1 MSTTTTTTP
10 STPTAA
16 PHRGR
21 APARE
26 LHDNDALLADLVRI
40 DAEGWNGPTATRVL
54 ADVRSTMVRS
64 MVAALGLHG
73 VEASQAEASAWEAAW
88 EELAAPRIRQANS
101 PWGVLARVIR
111 RAVATEMVTARYGTT
126 ASKAWKL
133 AHSPDGATFARPV
146 AFDASVHDAVARGG
160 AGAGDLGDE
169 IINRELLRCVL
180 GGIGQVLI
188 SAGWSRED
196 AQRLALA
203 LLSFDP
209 GRPDGRATM
218 CSWRRLALHA
228 GIPQWQAHRVLAV
241 VRGSGE
247 HEGLFDRA
255 LRGDLTVDDDPVMVE
270 ALASTVVQSR
280 RPPTALYEAP
290 RSRAA

>member
-1 MSTTTTTTP
+1 MSTTTTTPKTTGTP
-10 STPTAA
+10 P
-16 PHRGR
+16 RGR
-21 APARE
+21 TPGRE

-54 ADVRSTMVRS
+54 AEIRSTMVRS

-111 RAVATEMVTARYGTT
+111 RAVATEMVTAQYGTT

-133 AHSPDGATFARPV
+133 AHSPDGAAFARPV
-146 AFDASVHDAVARGG
+146 AFDAGVHDASIRSGV
-160 AGAGDLGDE
+160 GDLGDE
-169 IINRELLRCVL
+169 LIDREMWRCVL
-180 GGIGQVLI
+180 GGIGHVLI
-188 SAGWSRED
+188 DAGWARQD
-196 AQRLALA
+196 AQRLTLA

-209 GRPDGRATM
+209 GRPDARATM

-241 VRGSGE
+241 VRGTSE
-247 HEGLFDRA
+247 HEGLFARA
-255 LRGDLTVDDDPVMVE
+255 LRGDLNIDDDPVMVE
-270 ALASTVVQSR
+270 ALASTVLQSR
-280 RPPTALYEAP
+280 RPPTALYEP
-290 RSRAA
+290 SRSRAA

>member
-1 MSTTTTTTP
+1 MSTTTTTEATTIDTP
-10 STPTAA
+10 PRGKA
-16 PHRGR
+16 PS
-21 APARE
+21 RE

-54 ADVRSTMVRS
+54 AEIRSTMVRS

-133 AHSPDGATFARPV
+133 AHSPDGVAFARPV
-146 AFDASVHDAVARGG
+146 AFDATVHDAVVHRGTR
-160 AGAGDLGDE
+160 AGDLSNE
-169 IINRELLRCVL
+169 IIDRELLRCVL

-188 SAGWSRED
+188 NAGWSRED
-196 AQRLALA
+196 AQGLTLA

-228 GIPQWQAHRVLAV
+228 GIPQWRAHRVLAV
-241 VRGSGE
+241 VRGSSE
-247 HEGLFDRA
+247 HEGLFARA
-255 LRGDLTVDDDPVMVE
+255 LRGDLNIDDDPVMVE
-270 ALASTVVQSR
+270 ALASTVLQSR
-280 RPPTALYEAP
+280 RPPTALYEP
-290 RSRAA
+290 SRSRAA

>member
-1 MSTTTTTTP
+1 MSTTTTTPTTTGTP
-10 STPTAA
+10 P
-16 PHRGR
+16 RGR
-21 APARE
+21 TPGRQ

-40 DAEGWNGPTATRVL
+40 DAEGWNGPTANRVL
-54 ADVRSTMVRS
+54 AEIRSTMVRS

-133 AHSPDGATFARPV
+133 AHSPDGAAFAQPV
-146 AFDASVHDAVARGG
+146 AFDAGIHDASIRCSG
-160 AGAGDLGDE
+160 AVDLGDE
-169 IINRELLRCVL
+169 LIDREMLRCVL

-188 SAGWSRED
+188 SAGWTRQD
-196 AQRLALA
+196 ARRLTLA

-209 GRPDGRATM
+209 GRPDARATM

-228 GIPQWQAHRVLAV
+228 GIPQWRAHRVLAV
-241 VRGSGE
+241 VRGTSE
-247 HEGLFDRA
+247 HEGLFARA
-255 LRGDLTVDDDPVMVE
+255 LRGDLNIDDDPVMVK
-270 ALASTVVQSR
+270 ALASTVLQSR
-280 RPPTALYEAP
+280 RPPTALYEP
-290 RSRAA
+290 SRSKAA

>member
-1 MSTTTTTTP
+1 MSTTTTTTDA
-10 STPTAA
+10 SG
-16 PHRGR
+16 RGR
-21 APARE
+21 AAARE
-26 LHDNDALLADLVRI
+26 LHDNDALLAELSRI
-40 DAEGWNGPTATRVL
+40 DTEGWNGPTATRVL
-54 ADVRSTMVRS
+54 DDIRSTMVRS
-64 MVAALGLHG
+64 MVAALGLRG

-88 EELAAPRIRQANS
+88 EELAAPRIRQATS

-133 AHSPDGATFARPV
+133 AHSPDGAAFARPV
-146 AFDASVHDAVARGG
+146 AFDAGVHDGLVHGG
-160 AGAGDLGDE
+160 VGDLGDE
-169 IINRELLRCVL
+169 LLDRELLRCVL
-180 GGIGQVLI
+180 GGIGQVLV
-188 SAGWSRED
+188 SAGWSCQD
-196 AQRLALA
+196 AQRLTLA

-209 GRPDGRATM
+209 GRRDARATM

-241 VRGSGE
+241 VRGTSE

-255 LRGDLTVDDDPVMVE
+255 LRGDLNLDDDPVMRE

-290 RSRAA
+290 RARAA

>member
-1 MSTTTTTTP
+1 MSTTTTTHMT
-10 STPTAA
+10 TEA
-16 PHRGR
+16 PPRGR
-21 APARE
+21 TPGRQ

-54 ADVRSTMVRS
+54 AEIRSTMVRS

-133 AHSPDGATFARPV
+133 AHPSDGGAFPRPV
-146 AFDASVHDAVARGG
+146 AFDAGVHDASIRGSR
-160 AGAGDLGDE
+160 AGDLGDE
-169 IINRELLRCVL
+169 LIDREMLRCVL
-180 GGIGQVLI
+180 GGIGQVLVG
-188 SAGWSRED
+188 AGWTRQD
-196 AQRLALA
+196 AQRLTLA

-209 GRPDGRATM
+209 GRPDARATM
-218 CSWRRLALHA
+218 CSWRRLAVHA
-228 GIPQWQAHRVLAV
+228 GIPQWRAHRVLAV
-241 VRGSGE
+241 VRGTSE
-247 HEGLFDRA
+247 HEGLFARA
-255 LRGDLTVDDDPVMVE
+255 LRGDLNIDDDSVMVE
-270 ALASTVVQSR
+270 ALASTVLQSR
-280 RPPTALYEAP
+280 RPPTALYEQSS
-290 RSRAA
+290 SRAA

>member
-1 MSTTTTTTP
+1 MSITTTKPTTIP
-10 STPTAA
+10 DA
-16 PHRGR
+16 PPRGR
-21 APARE
+21 APGRE
-26 LHDNDALLADLVRI
+26 LHDNDALLADLVCI

-54 ADVRSTMVRS
+54 ADIRSTMVRS
-64 MVAALGLHG
+64 MVAALGLRG

-111 RAVATEMVTARYGTT
+111 RAVASEMVTARYGTT

-133 AHSPDGATFARPV
+133 AHSPDGTAFARPV
-146 AFDASVHDAVARGG
+146 AFDAGVHDASVHGSES
-160 AGAGDLGDE
+160 GDLGDE
-169 IINRELLRCVL
+169 IIDRELLRCVL

-188 SAGWSRED
+188 SAGWDCED
-196 AQRLALA
+196 AQRLTLA

-241 VRGSGE
+241 VRGTGE

-255 LRGDLTVDDDPVMVE
+255 LRGDLIVDDDPVMVE

-280 RPPTALYEAP
+280 RPPTALYEVP

>member
-1 MSTTTTTTP
+1 MSTTTTTTD
-10 STPTAA
+10 A
-16 PHRGR
+16 PPPGR

-40 DAEGWNGPTATRVL
+40 DEEGWNGPTATRVL
-54 ADVRSTMVRS
+54 ADIRSTMVRS

-133 AHSPDGATFARPV
+133 THSPDGAAFARPV
-146 AFDASVHDAVARGG
+146 AFDAGVHDASVHGG
-160 AGAGDLGDE
+160 GVGDLGDE
-169 IINRELLRCVL
+169 IIDRELLRCVL
-180 GGIGQVLI
+180 GGIGQMLI
-188 SAGWSRED
+188 GAGWTRQD
-196 AQRLALA
+196 AQRLTIA

-209 GRPDGRATM
+209 GRPDTRATM

-241 VRGSGE
+241 VRGTPE

-255 LRGDLTVDDDPVMVE
+255 LRCDLTVDDDPVMVD
-270 ALASTVVQSR
+270 ALASTVLQSR
-280 RPPTALYEAP
+280 RPPTALYEVP